1 MGNGLLRVGDDFWP
15 SGIDPVGGLMLYC
28 FIMSTPTH
36 AMKPSKAEAIV
47 LDKAAIGVSFLC
59 VIHCLSIPFI
69 LALGPALNLWI
80 WGSEGFHL
88 ALLLVV
94 VPLSLVAFG
103 LGYRY
108 HRSPKMLI
116 PGLVG
121 LAIVVI
127 AAILEMIWIGPVTAA
142 IITSTGGVCLI
153 IAHVMNLR
161 AQKACRAA

>member
-1 MGNGLLRVGDDFWP
+1 
-15 SGIDPVGGLMLYC
+15 
-28 FIMSTPTH
+28 
-36 AMKPSKAEAIV
+36 MKTTKAEAIV

-69 LALGPALNLWI
+69 LALGPALNLWF

-94 VPLSLVAFG
+94 VPLSLIAFG

-108 HRSPKMLI
+108 HRSTKMLI
-116 PGLVG
+116 PGLIG

-127 AAILEMIWIGPVTAA
+127 AAILEMFLIGPVTAA
-142 IITSTGGVCLI
+142 VITSTGGVCLI
-153 IAHVMNLR
+153 IAHLMNLR
-161 AQKACRAA
+161 AQKSCRAT